1 VVRRVGEAEWKNLHP
16 GNEDDR
22 LQRRHALSALM
33 DGDGIDAELACR
45 AWRDDAGLRAD
56 WHAYHVI
63 GEVMRSDDVHCV
75 PGHDAQFLARLRE
88 RLAAQPVPLAPAA
101 TRRRVATGRN
111 WLTPIT
117 VAAGFVAVAGVLV
130 VMRVAAPTGPAREG
144 PALLADS
151 IAVPPKV
158 GVQAMVAGPAA
169 VAAGPSAPGSL
180 VVDGALIRS
189 AELDRYLAAHK
200 QYSDTS
206 ALAMPGGGMVRNT
219 ATAAP
224 GR

>member
-1 VVRRVGEAEWKNLHP
+1 MNPDDH
-16 GNEDDR
+16 DDR

-33 DGDGIDAELACR
+33 DGDGIDAELAFR
-45 AWRDDAGLRAD
+45 AWRDDEGVRAD

-63 GEVMRSDDVHCV
+63 GEVMRSDDVRCV
-75 PGHDAQFLARLRE
+75 PRHDAQFLVRLRE
-88 RLAAQPVPLAPAA
+88 RLATQPVLLAPAA
-101 TRRRVATGRN
+101 APRRVAVGRN
-111 WLTPIT
+111 WLAPIA

-130 VMRVAAPTGPAREG
+130 VMRVAVPTGPEQEG
-144 PALLADS
+144 AALLAKS
-151 IAVPPKV
+151 IASPPTAV
-158 GVQAMVAGPAA
+158 VRAAAAGPAA
-169 VAAGPSAPGSL
+169 VTSGSSAAGTL
-180 VVDGALIRS
+180 VVDGTLIRS

-200 QYSDTS
+200 QYSNTS

>member
-1 VVRRVGEAEWKNLHP
+1 MNPDDH
-16 GNEDDR
+16 DDR
-22 LQRRHALSALM
+22 LQRRQALSALM

-63 GEVMRSDDVHCV
+63 GEVMRSDDVRCV
-75 PGHDAQFLARLRE
+75 PRHDAQFLVRLRE
-88 RLAAQPVPLAPAA
+88 RLATQPVLLAPAGA
-101 TRRRVATGRN
+101 RRRLAVGRH
-111 WLTPIT
+111 WLAPLT

-130 VMRVAAPTGPAREG
+130 VMRVAMPTGPAQESS
-144 PALLADS
+144 ALLANS
-151 IAVPPKV
+151 IASPPP
-158 GVQAMVAGPAA
+158 VAVRAAAADPAA
-169 VAAGPSAPGSL
+169 VTPSSSAAGARG
-180 VVDGALIRS
+180 VDGTLIRS

>member
-1 VVRRVGEAEWKNLHP
+1 MNP

-22 LQRRHALSALM
+22 LQRRQALSALM
-33 DGDGIDAELACR
+33 DGDGADAGAACR
-45 AWRDDAGLRAD
+45 GWRDDAGLRAD

-75 PGHDAQFLARLRE
+75 PGHDVQFLVRLRE

-101 TRRRVATGRN
+101 TRRRVAARGN

-130 VMRVAAPTGPAREG
+130 VMRVVVPTGSAQEG
-144 PALLADS
+144 PALLANS
-151 IAVPPKV
+151 IAVPPTV
-158 GVQAMVAGPAA
+158 GVQAVVAGPAA
-169 VAAGPSAPGSL
+169 VAPGPSAPGSL
-180 VVDGALIRS
+180 VVDGTLIRS

-200 QYSDTS
+200 QYSNTS